1 MRDVTILKRGM
12 AMVLCG
18 TMTLMAC
25 STAWISEAE
34 QIVAALIPAAANIL
48 TLVTALHG
56 QSVSAEDLKT
66 IQSTGS
72 QVGVDLQLIE
82 SLLTAYQT
90 ADAAARPGLLNQ
102 IQTTTNTVQS
112 NLGSLLPALHIQD
125 ETTQAKVSAV
135 IGLVLSEVESLSAIV
150 PLVNPSASPAMMAM
164 AAKQAT
170 KQAPLTANEF
180 VVSYNATI
188 TAKTGN
194 AAVDHATAGMRIH
207 MHGKLERWASLG
219 LLK

>member
-1 MRDVTILKRGM
+1 MRSVTILTR
-12 AMVLCG
+12 ATAIVLCG
-18 TMTLMAC
+18 TMTLVGC

-66 IQSTGS
+66 IQNTGS
-72 QVGVDLQLIE
+72 RVGADLQLIE
-82 SLLTAYQT
+82 SLLTAYQR
-90 ADAAARPGLLNQ
+90 ADAVSQPGLLNQ

-112 NLGSLLPALHIQD
+112 SLGSLLPALHIQD

-135 IGLVLSEVESLSAIV
+135 IGLVLSEVASLSVIV
-150 PLVNPSASPAMMAM
+150 PLVNPSGSPAMMAM
-164 AAKQAT
+164 AAKQAK
-170 KQAPLTANEF
+170 KQPPLSANEF
-180 VVSYNATI
+180 VASYNATI

-194 AAVDHATAGMRIH
+194 AALDHATAGMRIH
-207 MHGKLERWASLG
+207 MHGKFVQWASLG